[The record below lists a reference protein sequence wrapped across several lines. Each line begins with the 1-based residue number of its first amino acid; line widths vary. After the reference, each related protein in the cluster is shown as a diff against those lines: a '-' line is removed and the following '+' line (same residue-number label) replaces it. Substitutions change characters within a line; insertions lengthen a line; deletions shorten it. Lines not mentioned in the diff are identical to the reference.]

1 MRRYLVVAH
10 QTLGSAELLLAMRA
24 HLDEGACRF
33 HLVVPELHR
42 GGSGLTWTE
51 GRVRAEAS
59 RRLEEARLRFVGEG
73 LAVTG
78 EVGDANPVDAVAEV
92 LRRDG
97 QDGYDGVIVSTL
109 PLGVSKWLKLDAPTR
124 IQRATGLPV
133 EHVVG
138 ASTPAPAP

>member
-10 QTLGSAELLLAMRA
+10 QTLGSAELLEALRDRLA
-24 HLDEGACRF
+24 EGACQF
-33 HLVVPELHR
+33 HLLVPELHR
-42 GGSGLTWTE
+42 GGAGLTWTE
-51 GRVRAEAS
+51 GKVRAEAK
-59 RRLEEARLRFVGEG
+59 RQMEDARLRFLAEG

-78 EVGDANPVDAVAEV
+78 EVGDANPVDAVDEV

-97 QDGYDGVIVSTL
+97 KDAYDGVIVSTL

-133 EHVVG
+133 QHV
-138 ASTPAPAP
+138 AAAAAPATS